1 MTYTN
6 YAPGSHTTTQLVG
19 SILSN
24 PAGIAIDPSSI
35 QLHYG
40 VVTDYSTEDGSTF
53 ERTSLSF
60 YDGSLNLG
68 IGAGLLLTSGNGVV
82 PTTNS
87 LSGFTGRFDSA
98 STLEGPVAPDTP
110 TDVELQNAV
119 NSAFSGAGEVEDYTS
134 LAFTFT
140 VTDPTV
146 KGIRFDLVFGSD
158 EYPEYSDSSYVDIA
172 AVFVNGTNYALFN
185 QQQTQPL
192 SILDQ
197 NLAAGNF
204 INNDNG
210 QRAIEYDGVSTK
222 LEVIAPIVQ
231 GVNTIKFAIGDT
243 GDQILDSGLFIAN
256 IAATNLQGFGLAEV
270 VPIQGLTEPFTD
282 KEGNQIYQMNDAFT
296 TLLLTGGDD
305 IVQGSQTGIE
315 YIKFAYSIAELLGGS
330 LADGVLTLQGP
341 SGSTVMEDVDKVALG
356 SQLFAFDT
364 QQGQATW
371 EAMALL
377 NSVLGSTGN
386 GQLLAQWSAAAEDAP
401 TFDALAS
408 RFLSFY
414 FPSGLPTETLVSHLF
429 TTLVGAAPTDAQLD
443 GLVDSIG
450 AGETFADNAAF
461 LSFAAQLELNTNDLA
476 QLVGT
481 IVGLDYQTYENFI

>member
-19 SILSN
+19 SILSST
-24 PAGIAIDPSSI
+24 AGFTVDLSSI
-35 QLHYG
+35 ELHFG
-40 VVTDYSTEDGSTF
+40 VVTEYSTEGAV

-82 PTTNS
+82 PTTNTES
-87 LSGFTGRFDSA
+87 DFTGRFESA
-98 STLEGPVAPDTP
+98 STLEGPDAPDTP

-119 NSAFSGAGEVEDYTS
+119 DAAFSGAGDVEDYTS
-134 LAFTFT
+134 LSFTFT
-140 VTDPTV
+140 VTDPSV

-158 EYPEYSDSSYVDIA
+158 EYPEYSDSTFVDIA

-185 QQQTQPL
+185 QQQAQPL

-204 INNDNG
+204 INNDDG

-222 LEVIAPIVQ
+222 LEIVAPVVQ

-243 GDQILDSGLFIAN
+243 GDSAYDSGLFIAN
-256 IAATNLQGFGLAEV
+256 MAATNLQGFGLAEV
-270 VPIQGLTEPFTD
+270 VPVVGATAPVTD
-282 KEGNQIYQMNDAFT
+282 KEGNQIYQMSDAFT

-305 IVQGSQTGIE
+305 IVQGSPTGID

-341 SGSTVMEDVDKVALG
+341 SGSTVMEDVDKIALG

-386 GQLLAQWSAAAEDAP
+386 GQLLAQWSAAAEDAS
-401 TFDALAS
+401 TFDALADS
-408 RFLSFY
+408 FLNFY

-429 TTLVGAAPTDAQLD
+429 TTLVGAAPTSEQLD
-443 GLVDSIG
+443 TLAGSIG
-450 AGETFADNAAF
+450 SGKPFADDAAF
-461 LSFAAQLELNTNDLA
+461 LSFAAQLDLNTSDLVHLA
-476 QLVGT
+476 GS
-481 IVGLDYQTYENFI
+481 IVGLDFQTYENYL

>member
-1 MTYTN
+1 MAYTN

-19 SILSN
+19 SVLSST
-24 PAGIAIDPSSI
+24 AGLTVDLASV

-40 VVTDYSTEDGSTF
+40 VVLDSSAATANPI

-82 PTTNS
+82 PTTNNQ
-87 LSGFTGRFDSA
+87 SGFGYSFNSSKTLDGPDS
-98 STLEGPVAPDTP
+98 PNTP
-110 TDVELQNAV
+110 TDAELQSAV
-119 NSAFSGAGEVEDYTS
+119 NAAFSGAGSVRDYTS

-140 VTDPTV
+140 VTDLTV
-146 KGIRFDLVFGSD
+146 KSIRFDLVFGSD

-210 QRAIEYDGVSTK
+210 QRTIEYDGVSTK
-222 LEVIAPIVQ
+222 LEIVAPVVQ

-243 GDQILDSGLFIAN
+243 GDSILDSGLFIAN
-256 IAATNLQGFGLAEV
+256 MAATNLQGFGLAEV
-270 VPIQGLTEPFTD
+270 VPIQGMTAPVND
-282 KEGNQIYQMNDAFT
+282 KAGNQIYQMSDAFT
-296 TLLLTGGDD
+296 TLLLSGGDD
-305 IVQGSQTGIE
+305 IVQGSQTGVE
-315 YIKFAYSIAELLGGS
+315 YIKFGYSIGELLGGS
-330 LADGVLTLQGP
+330 LANGVLTLQGP
-341 SGSTVMEDVDKVALG
+341 SGSTVMENVDKIAVG
-356 SQLFAFDT
+356 NQLFALDT

-371 EAMALL
+371 KAMALL
-377 NSVLGSTGN
+377 NSVLGSTG
-386 GQLLAQWSAAAEDAP
+386 GAQLLAQWSAAAEDAP

-408 RFLSFY
+408 SFLNFY
-414 FPSGLPTETLVSHLF
+414 FPSGLPTKTLASHLF
-429 TTLVGAAPTDAQLD
+429 TTLVGTAPTEAQLNE
-443 GLVDSIG
+443 LVGMIG
-450 AGETFADNAAF
+450 TGKTFADDTAF
-461 LSFAAQLELNTNDLA
+461 LSFAAQLDLNTNDLV
-476 QLVGT
+476 QLTGS
-481 IVGLDYQTYENFI
+481 IVGLDYQAYENYV

>member
-6 YAPGSHTTTQLVG
+6 YVPGSHSTTQLVA
-19 SILSN
+19 STLSST
-24 PAGIAIDPSSI
+24 AGFTVDLASV

-40 VVTDYSTEDGSTF
+40 VVLDYSTDDGSPI

-82 PTTNS
+82 PTTNTES
-87 LSGFTGRFDSA
+87 DFAGIFDSA
-98 STLEGPVAPDTP
+98 STLEGPDAPDTP

-119 NSAFSGAGEVEDYTS
+119 NAAFSGAGNVEDYTS

-158 EYPEYSDSSYVDIA
+158 EYPEWSDSSFVDIA

-204 INNDNG
+204 IDNSGG
-210 QRAIEYDGVSTK
+210 QLATEYDGLSSK
-222 LEVIAPIVQ
+222 LEIVAPVVQ

-243 GDQILDSGLFIAN
+243 GDSRYDSGLFIAN
-256 IAATNLQGFGLAEV
+256 MAATNLQGFGLAEV
-270 VPIQGLTEPFTD
+270 VPVQGATAPVTD
-282 KEGNQIYQMNDAFT
+282 KEGNQIYQMSDAFT

-305 IVQGSQTGIE
+305 IVQGSQTGTE

-330 LADGVLTLQGP
+330 LADGVVTLQGP
-341 SGSTVMEDVDKVALG
+341 SGSTVMENVDKIALG

-386 GQLLAQWSAAAEDAP
+386 GQLLAQWSAAAEDASS
-401 TFDALAS
+401 FDALANS
-408 RFLSFY
+408 FLNYY

-429 TTLVGAAPTDAQLD
+429 TTLIGVAPTDAQLNE
-443 GLVDSIG
+443 LVGSIG
-450 AGETFADNAAF
+450 AGKAFADNAAF
-461 LSFAAQLELNTNDLA
+461 LSVAAQLDLNTNDLA

-481 IVGLDYQTYENFI
+481 IVGLDYQTYENYV